1 MWSPSATLLL
11 KANSKDTTPKAFSS
25 SFLVYGQIKDSRLSN
40 TVVGLTTVTVFAL
53 ILRVIRELRDR
64 LMGMLSSI
72 QSMMTDEGF
81 TPSASTFPE
90 IDTNSIERSLKIRS
104 KAKERGAENKPSAEQ
119 EASDAVELEI
129 VERMRFLRN
138 QGTEFYENM
147 LSAYKARINRA
158 ESISQE
164 IKTGALSARGDFLSS
179 ATNNRAE
186 MAYSL
191 MGVVDALKYLKS
203 FREEHKI
210 NRPYLEETRKSVYTL
225 AIVVVVMLII
235 EVAINASFFAETS
248 PQGLLGGAFFALI
261 FALVNVAISGFVGWF
276 SRFKNH
282 RSFFLKL
289 LGFSVI
295 LIFLCSTIILNMGIG
310 LYRDALEATGEANR
324 ASELW
329 ISRIEN
335 QEFMLQSIKS
345 VILAIMGVMISL
357 YTVTKTYGSFDPYP
371 GYGAVARRVEN
382 ALQAYAGEL
391 YETIADLEEKRD
403 LFIDEFKVSCHASDT
418 FLSEAADALS
428 GQATLT
434 NKLNAFYEEVTGKT
448 AMLVQIYRDTNVE
461 ARADGKIPKCFQI
474 KLGIEKQTIQKMDTS
489 KLERMADERRN
500 EIKTISDRAINDIS
514 RIYEAYV
521 SYFPSVEALR
531 SDWKEADLPNWGKT
545 VEGFGVHG

>member
-40 TVVGLTTVTVFAL
+40 TSVCLTTVTVFAL

-295 LIFLCSTIILNMGIG
+295 LIFLCSTILLNMGIG